1 MANGFRLIRELVG
14 ESSLLE
20 RVLLTASTQFYFN
33 ELLTLPA
40 AAGAGSGIAA
50 AAAATDSPT
59 HVLVAV
65 ETPASMMRPAIQN
78 LTTTVGEM
86 GLCYNVAGTGLV
98 FETDLTGADAPPI
111 NGTAI
116 KTVTNATTI
125 VVTAAGSS
133 NDYRG
138 GQLYIPEIDQQ
149 RTIVSD
155 TANAGDHTFVVTPA
169 FTVLPVATSNTVR
182 VLPWS
187 KGNVQIKLSAST
199 GAPMGVSTAVADKS
213 GGKVKIES
221 VNLKDL
227 KVRVSFPAVY

>member
-33 ELLTLPA
+33 ELLTWPA

-65 ETPASMMRPAIQN
+65 ETPASMMRPATQN

-116 KTVTNATTI
+116 KSVTSTTVI

-138 GQLYIPEIDQQ
+138 GQLYIPELDQQ
-149 RTIVSD
+149 RTIVTD
-155 TANAGDHTFVVTPA
+155 VVNGGDHTFTVVPP
-169 FTVLPVATSNTVR
+169 FTVLPVANQTVR

-199 GAPMGVSTAVADKS
+199 GAPMGVSTAVADKT
-213 GGKVKIES
+213 GGKVKIEG